1 MFLPLLAEAAPVAP
15 IPTDRTAWFMFL
27 GFVGITL
34 VVTYFSAKKSSG
46 SSAYFAA
53 GRRITGWQNGL
64 AVAGDYMSA
73 ASFLGIAGMIAFKG
87 YDGFMYSV
95 GWLVAYLTVLLIV
108 AEPLRNAG
116 KYTMADVLAYR
127 LSPRPVRAMA
137 SLSTLTVSTFYMIA
151 QMVGA
156 GALVKL
162 LLPGVSYE
170 WAVTYV
176 GILMI
181 IYVVFGGMLA
191 TTWVQIIKAVLL
203 MSGTIFLSVLVLK
216 HFHFSFAEFFD
227 AIAHVPVKGADG
239 VMVTKDFL
247 QPGLVYGKTAANPWG
262 PLDLVS
268 LGLALIGGTAG
279 LPHILVRF
287 YTVPDAKTA
296 RVSVVWAMII
306 IGLFYI
312 MTTFLGFGA
321 ATILTPANIPV
332 ENMSAPLLAKALGG
346 EVFFAFIS
354 AVAFATI
361 LAVVAGL
368 TISASTS
375 FAHDFYTNVLHHGK
389 EHRPGEEVRV
399 ARITAFVVGAV
410 AIFLAIKLQTINV
423 AFLVGLA
430 FAVAASANLPVIVL
444 SIFWRRFNTAGAV
457 AGLAVGLVAS
467 IALIIVSP
475 SVMGIDT
482 ATTAA
487 SARHLIQ
494 HAALFPLKNPGIVS
508 IPIGFLAAILATVF
522 TRDPNAEIKYTELIV
537 RANTGLGAEK
547 ATAH

>member
-1 MFLPLLAEAAPVAP
+1 VSPVLALALPGGVALWMFLAFVAA
-15 IPTDRTAWFMFL
+15 
-27 GFVGITL
+27 TL
-34 VVTYFSAKKSSG
+34 VITYFSARKSSG

-73 ASFLGIAGMIAFKG
+73 ASFLGIAGMIATNG

-95 GWLVAYLTVLLIV
+95 GFLVAYLTVLLVV

-116 KYTMADVLAYR
+116 KYTMADILAYR

-137 SLSTLTVSTFYMIA
+137 SLSTLTVSIFYMIA

-156 GALVKL
+156 GTLVRQL
-162 LLPGVSYE
+162 IPGVSYE
-170 WAVTYV
+170 VAVVGV
-176 GILMI
+176 GILMVV
-181 IYVVFGGMLA
+181 YVVFGGMLA

-203 MSGTIFLSVLVLK
+203 MSGSFLLSALVMAK
-216 HFHFSFAEFFD
+216 FDFDPAKFFASLT
-227 AIAHVPVKGADG
+227 AIQSSAADG
-239 VMVTKDFL
+239 TTVTRNFL
-247 QPGLVYGKTAANPWG
+247 TPGLLFKEPW
-262 PLDLVS
+262 DQVS
-268 LGLALIGGTAG
+268 LGMALVFGTAG
-279 LPHILVRF
+279 LPHILIRF

-296 RVSVVWAMII
+296 RASVVWAMIL

-312 MTTFLGFGA
+312 MTTFFGFGA
-321 ATILTPANIPV
+321 ASLLGPDHIAAHGGT
-332 ENMSAPLLAKALGG
+332 NMAAPELSRILGG

-375 FAHDFYTNVLHHGK
+375 FAHDFFSNVLLHGK

-399 ARITAFVVGAV
+399 ARITAFVVGA
-410 AIFLAIKLQTINV
+410 LAIVIAILLGPKVNV

-444 SIFWRRFNTAGAV
+444 SIFWKRFNTAGAV
-457 AGLAVGLVAS
+457 AGLAAGLVSS
-467 IALIIVSP
+467 IVLIAVSP
-475 SVMGIDT
+475 DFM
-482 ATTAA
+482 A
-487 SARHLIQ
+487 SP
-494 HAALFPLKNPGIVS
+494 LFPLKNPAIAS
-508 IPIGFLAAILATVF
+508 IPIGFAAAVIATLLGP
-522 TRDPNAEIKYTELIV
+522 REPMAESTFAELQV
-537 RANTGLGAEK
+537 RGNTGLGAEK
-547 ATAH
+547 ASAH